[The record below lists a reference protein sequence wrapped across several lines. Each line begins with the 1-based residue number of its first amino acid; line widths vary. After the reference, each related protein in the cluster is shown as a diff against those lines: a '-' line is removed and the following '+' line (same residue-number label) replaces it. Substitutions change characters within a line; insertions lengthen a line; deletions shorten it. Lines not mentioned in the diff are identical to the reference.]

1 MQCGP
6 SPCEGY
12 LTLQQQQQQ
21 LPQQPLLQ
29 QQQDPSA
36 EENTVI
42 AATAEAVG
50 PEAVET
56 APTHASPARSNP
68 VISPAMTRARK
79 KRKAVSLASP
89 VDGAAFIQVDG
100 SNSSP
105 PPSPASTFPTTD
117 GGGPPVAHGGLCAL
131 PTAATTLVALPPE
144 PRAQLYAQRA
154 WLAATG
160 LLSICVTTV
169 LITETENSYQAR
181 ANQEPTL
188 EVALQHRHAC
198 QSRAYP

>member
-50 PEAVET
+50 PEAAET
-56 APTHASPARSNP
+56 APAHASPVRSNP

-79 KRKAVSLASP
+79 KHKAVSPASL

-105 PPSPASTFPTTD
+105 PPSPASTAPTTD
-117 GGGPPVAHGGLCAL
+117 GEEDPQL
-131 PTAATTLVALPPE
+131 PIEACVSSPLPP
-144 PRAQLYAQRA
+144 PPWSRFLPSHARTVICATCLAGCHGIAFDMCHNCFDNKNRKQL
-154 WLAATG
+154 
-160 LLSICVTTV
+160 S
-169 LITETENSYQAR
+169 N
-181 ANQEPTL
+181 
-188 EVALQHRHAC
+188 AC